1 MIHHVSFG
9 TNDVRRAARFYDPLM
24 DLVGLR
30 RLKMNDGGVHY
41 GTGEI
46 LFSLVTTTNDRA
58 ASAGNG
64 AHIAFQARDRAMV
77 RKFYELALR
86 HGGRSDGE
94 PGLRPNYD
102 ANYYAAFVL
111 DPDGNKIEAVTLS
124 GSSMED

>member
-1 MIHHVSFG
+1 MIHHVTFG
-9 TNDVRRAARFYDPLM
+9 TNDVERARRFYDPLM

-30 RLKMNDGGVHY
+30 QLKMNEGGVHY

-46 LFSLVTTTNDRA
+46 LFSLVTTANGRP

-64 AHIAFQARDRAMV
+64 VHVAFQARDRAMV
-77 RKFYELALR
+77 RKFYELALK

-94 PGLRPNYD
+94 PGLRPHYD
-102 ANYYAAFVL
+102 VNYYGAFVF